1 MCFFLASLKIEEMPH
16 LSDTDLEPPAVT
28 PVEDGSNI
36 YWLCEGPNEQKDDND
51 DKSLTKKP
59 TTATTTMKAMKKP
72 ETKFRVRF
80 MTKVGPMK
88 NNAKAKNKAKAKE
101 KNNAK
106 EKTKKT

>member
-51 DKSLTKKP
+51 DTSL
-59 TTATTTMKAMKKP
+59 TMKAMKKP